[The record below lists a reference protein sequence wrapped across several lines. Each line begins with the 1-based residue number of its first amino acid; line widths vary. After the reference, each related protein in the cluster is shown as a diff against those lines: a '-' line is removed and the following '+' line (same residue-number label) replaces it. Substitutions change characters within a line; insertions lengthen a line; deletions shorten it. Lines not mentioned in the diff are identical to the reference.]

1 MPCIA
6 GTWYITLM
14 ALLGQLLDTPV
25 VVFVL
30 LLCESYHNT
39 HSMPFSHSPL
49 PSCVIASVGARIG
62 SPLPW
67 LQVKGGSLAPRPT
80 PFFVTKYMSTT
91 CLCQQ
96 HVCVNNTFVSTTC
109 LCQQHVY
116 VNNMF
121 MSTTCLC
128 QHKLKSNNRTGLKT
142 RPKKYCLKLWYLKVM
157 W

>member
-96 HVCVNNTFVSTTC
+96 HVCVNNMFVSTTHLCQQHVCVNNMSMSTTC
-109 LCQQHVY
+109 LCQQYVY

-121 MSTTCLC
+121 VSTQTKE
-128 QHKLKSNNRTGLKT
+128 QK
-142 RPKKYCLKLWYLKVM
+142 
-157 W
+157 